1 MTHLKF
7 YRDSNDK
14 LTGFECKG
22 HAGYAEAGED
32 IVCAAISILTINFVN
47 SVDLLT
53 DSFPEVVEDEKKG
66 YLKVTIKEYDK
77 ADVQLLF
84 NSLSLGLDNIRE
96 EYPKFFDLTY
106 DK

>member
-1 MTHLKF
+1 MTRITF

-47 SVDLLT
+47 SVELLT
-53 DSFPEVVEDEKKG
+53 DSFPEVVEDSDKG
-66 YLKVTIKEYDK
+66 YLMVTIKEYDK
-77 ADVQLLF
+77 DDVQLLF

-106 DK
+106 

>member
-1 MTHLKF
+1 MTRIKF
-7 YRDSNDK
+7 YRDKDDK

-22 HAGYAEAGED
+22 HSGYADAGED
-32 IVCAAISILTINFVN
+32 IVCAAISILTINFIN
-47 SVDLLT
+47 SVELLT
-53 DSFPEVVEDEKKG
+53 DSFPEVVEDESKG

-106 DK
+106 DN

>member
-1 MTHLKF
+1 MTHLTF
-7 YRDSNDK
+7 YRDDNDK
-14 LTGFECKG
+14 FTGFECKG
-22 HAGYAEAGED
+22 HAGFAEAGED

-47 SVDLLT
+47 SVELLT
-53 DSFPEVVEDEKKG
+53 DSFPEVVEDSDKG

-77 ADVQLLF
+77 DDVQLLF

-106 DK
+106 DN